1 MKNILSILMLLMV
14 ISFTKAQ
21 ITTTPSPPEA
31 NQAVVINF
39 DNTKS
44 LNKVLFA
51 GYPET
56 LKDLIIKL
64 KEANKGLTKHFNKE
78 IE

>member
-1 MKNILSILMLLMV
+1 MVKLSK
-14 ISFTKAQ
+14 SN
-21 ITTTPSPPEA
+21 PSDYVTSSPGEHKGKDGKRIPI
-31 NQAVVINF
+31 VVINF

-56 LKDLIIKL
+56 LKDLIVKL
-64 KEANKGLTKHFNKE
+64 KEANKGLTKHFNKV
-78 IE
+78 IA